1 MNDFFST
8 NRSIISAT
16 APGRMDVMGGIA
28 DYSGSLL
35 LQMPIK
41 QTTTV
46 KIQIREDGVFNF
58 RTQIT
63 KNKTEDFTI
72 HLSDVKDKSLAEA
85 GMIIRSAKGG
95 DWAVYVLGCFLV
107 LQKEKGISLTGANVF
122 IESKVPWGKG
132 VSSSAALEVA
142 TMNALNHFYDLSLG
156 KEELAVFAQ
165 MAENLVAG
173 APCGL
178 MDQLS
183 SHLGQKNK
191 LLPLVCQPHHVEKPI
206 TIPPG
211 INFSGIDSG
220 VRHAV
225 SGASYADVRTAAFMS
240 YTIIA
245 INEGVAFEEL
255 SHARIS
261 GDWTRLPYK
270 GFLANIPVSLFEK
283 KYISLLPAE
292 IAGKDFLDLY
302 KVSIDTVTMI
312 DPEKGYR
319 PAVCGSHPVYE
330 NARVNEFRNLLK
342 HFRKQDD
349 KQSSLI
355 QMGKLMMASHESY
368 SVVGLGNEFTDKIVD
383 MVREAGP
390 ARGVYGARV
399 SGGGNGGTVCI
410 LSYGK
415 EGKKAVKEIYGCYKK
430 ESKKRKLF
438 LFSGSSHG
446 AYKLN
451 ELKTPSE
458 RDNKF

>member
-1 MNDFFST
+1 MKDFFST
-8 NRSIISAT
+8 NGSIISAT

-46 KIQIREDGVFNF
+46 NIQMRDDDVFNF

-72 HLSDVKDKSLAEA
+72 HISDVKDRSLEEA
-85 GMIIRSAKGG
+85 GMIIRSIKGG

-107 LQKEKGISLTGANVF
+107 LQKEKSIALTGANVF

-142 TMNALNHFYDLSLG
+142 TMNALNHLYQLSLG
-156 KEELAVFAQ
+156 KEELAVLAQ

-191 LLPLVCQPHHVEKPI
+191 LLPLICQPHQVDKAI
-206 TIPPG
+206 SIPRG

-220 VRHAV
+220 IRHAV
-225 SGASYADVRTAAFMS
+225 SGASYSDVRAAAFMS

-245 INEGVAFEEL
+245 LNEGATVEEL
-255 SHARIS
+255 EQARTS
-261 GDWTRLPYK
+261 GDWGKLPFK
-270 GFLANIPVSLFEK
+270 GFLANIPVPVFEE
-283 KYISLLPAE
+283 KYLSLLPEE
-292 IAGKDFLDLY
+292 ILGKDFLSRY
-302 KVSIDTVTMI
+302 KVSIDPVTTI
-312 DPEKGYR
+312 DEQKIYKPL
-319 PAVCGSHPVYE
+319 VCGSHPVYE
-330 NARVNEFRNLLK
+330 NVRVNEFKNLLK
-342 HFRKQDD
+342 SFKKQDD
-349 KQSSLI
+349 KQTSLI
-355 QMGKLMMASHESY
+355 KMGNLMLESHQSY
-368 SVVGLGNEFTDKIVD
+368 SAVGLGNEFTDKIVELVGD
-383 MVREAGP
+383 AG
-390 ARGVYGARV
+390 AANGVYGARV

-415 EGKKAVKEIYGCYKK
+415 EGKSAVKEIYRIYKDMT
-430 ESKKRKLF
+430 KKKLF
-438 LFSGSSHG
+438 FFSGSSQG
-446 AYKLN
+446 AYTLN
-451 ELKTPSE
+451 QYI
-458 RDNKF
+458 

>member
-1 MNDFFST
+1 MKDFFST
-8 NRSIISAT
+8 DGSIISAT

-35 LQMPIK
+35 LQLPIK

-46 KIQIREDGVFNF
+46 TIQKRNDGVFHF
-58 RTQIT
+58 RTQTT
-63 KNKTEDFTI
+63 KKETNDFI
-72 HLSDVKDKSLAEA
+72 LHVSAIKDISLIEA
-85 GMIIRSAKGG
+85 GNIIKSVVGG

-107 LQKEKGISLTGANVF
+107 LQKEKGIALTGANVF

-142 TMNALNHFYDLSLG
+142 TMNALNQFYNLALG
-156 KEELAVFAQ
+156 KEELAVLAQ

-191 LLPLVCQPHHVEKPI
+191 LLPLICQPHHVEKPI
-206 TIPPG
+206 TIPRG

-225 SGASYADVRTAAFMS
+225 SGASYADVRAAAFMS

-245 INEGVAFEEL
+245 LNEGASIEEL
-255 SHARIS
+255 SLARIS
-261 GDWTRLPYK
+261 GDWDKLPYK
-270 GFLANIPVSLFEK
+270 GFLANIPVSTFET
-283 KYISLLPAE
+283 KYMSLLPTE
-292 IAGKDFLDLY
+292 ISGKDFLDQYNL
-302 KVSIDTVTMI
+302 SIDTVTTI
-312 DPEKGYR
+312 DPEKTYR

-330 NARVNEFRNLLK
+330 NARVNEFKSLLK
-342 HFRKQDD
+342 SFKKQDD
-349 KQSSLI
+349 KHPSLV
-355 QMGKLMMASHESY
+355 QMGKLMFASHESY
-368 SVVGLGNEFTDKIVD
+368 SAVGLGNDFTDKIVN
-383 MVREAGP
+383 MVRDAGV
-390 ARGVYGARV
+390 ANSVYGARV

-415 EGKKAVKEIYGCYKK
+415 DGKHAVKEIYARYKK
-430 ESKKRKLF
+430 ELKRKLF

-451 ELKTPSE
+451 QYI
-458 RDNKF
+458 

>member
-8 NRSIISAT
+8 NGSIISAT

-46 KIQIREDGVFNF
+46 AIQMRDDGVFNF

-72 HLSDVKDKSLAEA
+72 HLSDIKDRSLSEA
-85 GMIIRSAKGG
+85 GMIIRSAKSG

-107 LQKEKGISLTGANVF
+107 LQKEKDISLTGANVF

-142 TMNALNHFYDLSLG
+142 AMNALNQFYDLSLE
-156 KEELAVFAQ
+156 KEELAVLAQ

-191 LLPLVCQPHHVEKPI
+191 LLPLICQPHHVEKPI
-206 TIPPG
+206 TIPSG

-220 VRHAV
+220 IRHAV
-225 SGASYADVRTAAFMS
+225 SGASYADVRAAAFMS
-240 YTIIA
+240 YTMIA
-245 INEGVAFEEL
+245 LNEGASFDEL

-261 GDWTRLPYK
+261 GDWSRLPFK
-270 GFLANIPVSLFEK
+270 GFLANIPVSTFEE
-283 KYISLLPAE
+283 KYVSLLPQE
-292 IAGKDFLDLY
+292 IPGKDFLDQY
-302 KVSIDTVTMI
+302 KVSIDTVTTI
-312 DPEKGYR
+312 DQVKTYR

-330 NARVNEFRNLLK
+330 NARVNEFKSLLIYL
-342 HFRKQDD
+342 RKQDD
-349 KQSSLI
+349 KQLSLI
-355 QMGKLMMASHESY
+355 RMGELMIASHESY
-368 SVVGLGNEFTDKIVD
+368 SAVGLGNEFTDKIVGL
-383 MVREAGP
+383 VRDAGP
-390 ARGVYGARV
+390 ASGVYGARV

-415 EGKKAVKEIYGCYKK
+415 EGRNSVKEIYAHYKK
-430 ESKKRKLF
+430 EIKRKLF

-451 ELKTPSE
+451 QYI
-458 RDNKF
+458 